1 MKQQEEQ
8 PSMIH
13 YAMNFGAVVG
23 VYYIAKFCL
32 FPMSLHSS
40 LAGVFFIGLTL
51 VVPFLIYR
59 LTRLYRDQY
68 MGGNITFVQALAFA
82 MLTMGFGSLLASAA
96 HYIYFAFIDGGAM
109 VNTLEQN
116 IEQMVSLLSA
126 PMEETAITDSV
137 AIATSVPTDSITNI
151 ADSITNEPIAMNV
164 SLDDYITMLRTTSA
178 QIKAMTPIDL
188 TLGMLSTNLS
198 WSLIVSLP
206 VAMFASLRKT
216 KKS

>member
-1 MKQQEEQ
+1 
-8 PSMIH
+8 
-13 YAMNFGAVVG
+13 
-23 VYYIAKFCL
+23 
-32 FPMSLHSS
+32 
-40 LAGVFFIGLTL
+40 
-51 VVPFLIYR
+51 
-59 LTRLYRDQY
+59 
-68 MGGNITFVQALAFA
+68 
-82 MLTMGFGSLLASAA
+82 
-96 HYIYFAFIDGGAM
+96 
-109 VNTLEQN
+109 
-116 IEQMVSLLSA
+116 MVSLLSA

-188 TLGMLSTNLS
+188 TLGMLSNNLS
-198 WSLIVSLP
+198 WSIIVSLP

>member
-1 MKQQEEQ
+1 MV
-8 PSMIH
+8 H
-13 YAMNFGAVVG
+13 YAMNFGTVVG
-23 VYYIAKFCL
+23 IYYIAKFCL
-32 FPMSLHSS
+32 FPMSLRSS

-59 LTRLYRDQY
+59 LTRLYRDHY

-116 IEQMVSLLSA
+116 IEQMESLLSM
-126 PMEETAITDSV
+126 PLNETAITDSV

-151 ADSITNEPIAMNV
+151 SRNIIDDNMTMATTLN
-164 SLDDYITMLRTTSA
+164 DYITMLRTTTA
-178 QIKAMTPIDL
+178 QIKALTPIDM
-188 TLGMLSTNLS
+188 TLGMLSNNLS
-198 WSLIVSLP
+198 WSIIVAVP
-206 VAMFASLRKT
+206 VAALTTIKRNNT
-216 KKS
+216 

>member
-1 MKQQEEQ
+1 MV
-8 PSMIH
+8 H
-13 YAMNFGAVVG
+13 YAMNFGTVVG
-23 VYYIAKFCL
+23 IYYIAKFCL
-32 FPMSLHSS
+32 FPMSLRSS

-59 LTRLYRDQY
+59 LTRLYRDHY

-116 IEQMVSLLSA
+116 IEQMESLLSM
-126 PMEETAITDSV
+126 PLNETAITDSV

-151 ADSITNEPIAMNV
+151 SGNIIDDNMTMATTLN
-164 SLDDYITMLRTTSA
+164 DYITMLRTTTT
-178 QIKAMTPIDL
+178 QIKALTPIDM
-188 TLGMLSTNLS
+188 TLGMLSNNLS
-198 WSLIVSLP
+198 WSIIVAVP
-206 VAMFASLRKT
+206 VAALTTIKRNNT
-216 KKS
+216 